1 MTIGQTKMCY
11 LKIASIISD
20 KVSGSLKG
28 KFLNYGGDVNYKN
41 NKIYSIAN
49 ATYIIQTNSGENVLV
64 HNVGKINKNIP
75 MLTYPSFIAN
85 QEGPYKSLNY
95 RHFIGRIVS
104 GNLSKIEIIIDEI
117 LDT

>member
-41 NKIYSIAN
+41 NKIRV
-49 ATYIIQTNSGENVLV
+49 VLV
-64 HNVGKINKNIP
+64 K
-75 MLTYPSFIAN
+75 SF
-85 QEGPYKSLNY
+85 
-95 RHFIGRIVS
+95 
-104 GNLSKIEIIIDEI
+104 
-117 LDT
+117 